1 MSSLINVDCFI
12 FALQMKHKESPTVR
26 EAPPASPGGLGGTG
40 GVFGPSK
47 TLAKKEGGLVS
58 QIASKFQNNSDTSS
72 PGSSK
77 FFVCFFQ
84 NKMQMFII
92 FLKKVFS

>member
-1 MSSLINVDCFI
+1 
-12 FALQMKHKESPTVR
+12 MKHKESPTVR

-77 FFVCFFQ
+77 VFVFQ
-84 NKMQMFII
+84 NKVQMFII
-92 FLKKVFS
+92 FQIKVFS

>member
-1 MSSLINVDCFI
+1 MRSLINVDCFI

-77 FFVCFFQ
+77 FFVFQ
-84 NKMQMFII
+84 NKMQMSII
-92 FLKKVFS
+92 FLKEVFS